1 MSTVILANGRFP
13 THNFPL
19 SILNSASKIICCDG
33 AVNNLDR
40 YGLEPTAIVGDLDS
54 LSEELRAKYYDRLF
68 HDSDQQSND
77 LTKTVKWCIERGFKT
92 LNILAGTGLRE
103 DHALGNIG
111 LLPSYLRYGVN
122 VIMITDYGTL
132 VPLIAGGKLTSFKG
146 QIVSIF
152 SFDNSTTISTKNLEY
167 PIKNMKFNELW
178 KGTLNKSLG
187 DWFELIFESGS
198 VVVFR
203 AH

>member
-13 THNFPL
+13 THNVPL
-19 SILNSASKIICCDG
+19 SILNSASNIICCDG

-54 LSEELRAKYYDRLF
+54 LSEDLRVKYSYRLF

-77 LTKTVKWCIERGFKT
+77 LTKTVKWCIERGIKA

-103 DHALGNIG
+103 DHTLGNIG
-111 LLPSYLRYGVN
+111 LLPSYTRMGIEVK
-122 VIMITDYGTL
+122 MITDYGTL
-132 VPLIAGGKLTSFKG
+132 VPLLKGERLTSFKG
-146 QIVSIF
+146 QKVSIF
-152 SFDNSTTISTKNLEY
+152 SFENSTVFRSKNLMY
-167 PIKNMKFNELW
+167 PIEGMKFNELW
-178 KGTLNKSLG
+178 EGTLNQSLD
-187 DWFELIFESGS
+187 DWFELIFETGS